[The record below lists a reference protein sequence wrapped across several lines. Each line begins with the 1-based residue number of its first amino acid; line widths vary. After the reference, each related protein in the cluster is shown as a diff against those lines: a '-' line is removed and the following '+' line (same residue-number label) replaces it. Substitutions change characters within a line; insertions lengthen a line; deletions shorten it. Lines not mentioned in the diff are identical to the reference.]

1 MTFKSDLA
9 KKSSWPPVILTE
21 IKKETAFKN
30 LTLKIREI
38 DVIVLMPATVSQNF
52 QYETHAMTGNGN
64 YVNLLKLVILTENKK
79 KISNY
84 MQ

>member
-1 MTFKSDLA
+1 M
-9 KKSSWPPVILTE
+9 ILTE

-79 KISNY
+79 ENFKLYAVALFASHRLF
-84 MQ
+84 